1 MGGAGSKTEV
11 KVLTPRQVGVVAS
24 PPLTTPRSG
33 RRRGVGTRA
42 EHKVARLERMMRKPE
57 VRLAMSVTTVVGL
70 QRLKRKAQA
79 NIAEKRRRVRD
90 LLREYQQSTR
100 GQGCPPGHEEPAA
113 LTVASL
119 QLPAMQRLT
128 MSHIDVSRYG
138 GACGPIRNA
147 AQ

>member
-79 NIAEKRRRVRD
+79 NIAEKRRR
-90 LLREYQQSTR
+90 EKMSR
-100 GQGCPPGHEEPAA
+100 GDRK
-113 LTVASL
+113 VA
-119 QLPAMQRLT
+119 QLERKKTASRLD
-128 MSHIDVSRYG
+128 DVVTPRRS
-138 GACGPIRNA
+138 N
-147 AQ
+147 

>member
-42 EHKVARLERMMRKPE
+42 EHQVARLSRMRKPE

-79 NIAEKRRRVRD
+79 NIAEKRRR
-90 LLREYQQSTR
+90 EKMSR
-100 GQGCPPGHEEPAA
+100 GDRK
-113 LTVASL
+113 VA
-119 QLPAMQRLT
+119 QLERKKTASRLD
-128 MSHIDVSRYG
+128 DVVTPRRSG
-138 GACGPIRNA
+138 
-147 AQ
+147 

>member
-42 EHKVARLERMMRKPE
+42 EHKVARLSRMRKPE

-79 NIAEKRRRVRD
+79 NIAEKRRR
-90 LLREYQQSTR
+90 EKMSR
-100 GQGCPPGHEEPAA
+100 GDRK
-113 LTVASL
+113 VA
-119 QLPAMQRLT
+119 QLERKKTASRLD
-128 MSHIDVSRYG
+128 DVVTPRRSG
-138 GACGPIRNA
+138 
-147 AQ
+147 

>member
-11 KVLTPRQVGVVAS
+11 KVLTPRQVVAS

-42 EHKVARLERMMRKPE
+42 ENRMARLERMRKPE

-79 NIAEKRRRVRD
+79 NIAEKRRR
-90 LLREYQQSTR
+90 EKMSR
-100 GQGCPPGHEEPAA
+100 GDRK
-113 LTVASL
+113 VA
-119 QLPAMQRLT
+119 QLERKKTASRLD
-128 MSHIDVSRYG
+128 DVVTPRRSG
-138 GACGPIRNA
+138 
-147 AQ
+147 

>member
-42 EHKVARLERMMRKPE
+42 ENRMARLERMRKPE

-79 NIAEKRRRVRD
+79 NIAEKRRR
-90 LLREYQQSTR
+90 EKMSR
-100 GQGCPPGHEEPAA
+100 GDRK
-113 LTVASL
+113 VA
-119 QLPAMQRLT
+119 QLERKKTASRLD
-128 MSHIDVSRYG
+128 DVVTPRRSS
-138 GACGPIRNA
+138 
-147 AQ
+147 

>member
-42 EHKVARLERMMRKPE
+42 DHKIARLERMRKPE

-79 NIAEKRRRVRD
+79 NIAEKRRR
-90 LLREYQQSTR
+90 EKMSR
-100 GQGCPPGHEEPAA
+100 GDRK
-113 LTVASL
+113 VA
-119 QLPAMQRLT
+119 QLERKKTASRLD
-128 MSHIDVSRYG
+128 DVVTPRRSG
-138 GACGPIRNA
+138 
-147 AQ
+147 

>member
-42 EHKVARLERMMRKPE
+42 ERKVARLSRMRKPE

-79 NIAEKRRRVRD
+79 NIAEKRRR
-90 LLREYQQSTR
+90 EKMSR
-100 GQGCPPGHEEPAA
+100 GDRK
-113 LTVASL
+113 VA
-119 QLPAMQRLT
+119 QLERKKTASRLD
-128 MSHIDVSRYG
+128 DVVTPRRSG
-138 GACGPIRNA
+138 
-147 AQ
+147 

>member
-42 EHKVARLERMMRKPE
+42 EHQVARLERMRKPQ

-79 NIAEKRRRVRD
+79 NIAEKRRR
-90 LLREYQQSTR
+90 EKMSR
-100 GQGCPPGHEEPAA
+100 GDRK
-113 LTVASL
+113 VA
-119 QLPAMQRLT
+119 QLERKKTASSRLD
-128 MSHIDVSRYG
+128 DVVTPRRSG
-138 GACGPIRNA
+138 
-147 AQ
+147 